1 MTTSSAH
8 CPTTGVGE
16 SGNGNIENSENT
28 DWITACFFGLIV
40 AIVMTVGWVTVLAY
54 INNAKMVIEDI
65 RNWMGGN
72 GGDDRIVIY
81 TVRTINDEQYLDVEI
96 LQIEER
102 N

>member
-1 MTTSSAH
+1 MTTSSR
-8 CPTTGVGE
+8 
-16 SGNGNIENSENT
+16 NGNIKNCENT
-28 DWITACFFGLIV
+28 DWITACLFGLIV
-40 AIVMTVGWVTVLAY
+40 AMVMTVGWVMVLAY
-54 INNAKMVIEDI
+54 INNAEMVIEDI
-65 RNWMGGN
+65 RNWMGGD